1 MCGDAGCTIN
11 PLIVIFPS
19 PTAICC
25 PYDPRLHVF
34 PTRHS
39 SVHHP
44 TLCVLPPFIYHIH
57 NYPPHIAL
65 PLDVITSPLNQSTL
79 LHLLSKFLAFLAF
92 IAFKGLKR
100 PKKAEKKL
108 LPNDLELS
116 NLVRNQIWSIYSLH
130 TVHTA
135 QIYIFLPKILCG
147 ANVYTTYI

>member
-19 PTAICC
+19 LTAICC

-100 PKKAEKKL
+100 PKKAEKK
-108 LPNDLELS
+108 NFC
-116 NLVRNQIWSIYSLH
+116 QM
-130 TVHTA
+130 T
-135 QIYIFLPKILCG
+135 
-147 ANVYTTYI
+147 

>member
-1 MCGDAGCTIN
+1 MINTVCMTCRGSGMCGDAGCTIN

-44 TLCVLPPFIYHIH
+44 TPCVLPPFIYHIH
-57 NYPPHIAL
+57 NYPPHIAV
-65 PLDVITSPLNQSTL
+65 PLDVITTPLNQSTL
-79 LHLLSKFLAFLAF
+79 LYLLSKFLAFLAF

-100 PKKAEKKL
+100 PKKARKK
-108 LPNDLELS
+108 NFC
-116 NLVRNQIWSIYSLH
+116 QM
-130 TVHTA
+130 T
-135 QIYIFLPKILCG
+135 
-147 ANVYTTYI
+147 